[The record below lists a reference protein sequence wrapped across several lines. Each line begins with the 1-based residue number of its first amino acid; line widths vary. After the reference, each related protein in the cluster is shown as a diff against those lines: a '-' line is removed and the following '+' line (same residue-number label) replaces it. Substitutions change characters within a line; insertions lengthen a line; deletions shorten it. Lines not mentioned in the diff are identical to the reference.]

1 MDLESGYFDKFME
14 LMYMTNMIKRKYDI
28 VDFIKPQKVL
38 VIFGPRRVGKT
49 TLLNDFL
56 SRTTLKFKLDSGD
69 NIQIQQVLSS
79 QDFRQIL
86 DYAAGY
92 ELIAIDEAQ
101 QIPNI
106 GMGLKILVDQMPNLI
121 VIATGS
127 SAFDLSGAIGE
138 PLTGRKTT
146 VVLYPL
152 AQLELLNLYNSFE
165 LRAKLEDFLIYGSY
179 PEIVTANTSRDK
191 IALLEEVVNSYLL
204 KDVLKLDRIK
214 GAKLLLDLLKLLA
227 FQIGSQVSLN
237 ELATQLRID
246 VKTVGR
252 YLDIFE
258 KAFVIKRI
266 GGFSRNLRSEV
277 VSKAKYYFL
286 DNGIRNAVIS
296 QFNSIDNR
304 NDIGQLWENFLVT
317 ERLKKCTYQALYG
330 TFYFWR
336 TYAGQELD
344 WVEEREGRLLG
355 YEFKWS
361 EKKRRKQ
368 PKDWLKAY
376 GNAEFQMIN
385 RKNYME
391 FIL

>member
-1 MDLESGYFDKFME
+1 
-14 LMYMTNMIKRKYDI
+14 MIKRKYDI
-28 VDFIKPQKVL
+28 ADFIKPQKVL

-56 SRTTLKFKLDSGD
+56 SRTNLKFKLDSGD
-69 NIQIQQVLSS
+69 NIQIQQILSS
-79 QDFRQIL
+79 QDFTQLL

-92 ELIAIDEAQ
+92 DLIAIDEAQ

-121 VIATGS
+121 VVATGS
-127 SAFDLSGAIGE
+127 SAFDLAGAIGE
-138 PLTGRKTT
+138 PLTGRKNTL
-146 VVLYPL
+146 VLYPF
-152 AQLELLNLYNSFE
+152 AQLELLNLYNAFE
-165 LRAKLEDFLIYGSY
+165 LKTKLEDFLIFGAY
-179 PEIVTANTSRDK
+179 PEVVTAQTRRDK
-191 IALLEEVVNSYLL
+191 ITLLEELVHSYLL

-214 GAKLLLDLLKLLA
+214 GAKVLLDLLKLLA
-227 FQIGSQVSLN
+227 FQIGAQVSLN
-237 ELATQLRID
+237 ELATQIRID

-252 YLDIFE
+252 YLDLFE

-296 QFNSIDNR
+296 QFNPPESR
-304 NDIGQLWENFLVT
+304 NDVGQLWENFLVT
-317 ERLKKCTYQALYG
+317 ERLKKCAYLDLYG
-330 TFYFWR
+330 AFYFWR

-361 EKKRRKQ
+361 EKKRGKR
-368 PKDWLKAY
+368 PKDWLKTY
-376 GNAEFQMIN
+376 GNADFQTIN
-385 RKNYME
+385 RENYLE

>member
-1 MDLESGYFDKFME
+1 
-14 LMYMTNMIKRKYDI
+14 MIKRKYDI
-28 VDFIKPQKVL
+28 ADFIKPQKVL
-38 VIFGPRRVGKT
+38 VIFGPRRAGKT

-69 NIQIQQVLSS
+69 NIQIQQILSS
-79 QDFRQIL
+79 QNFTQIL

-92 ELIAIDEAQ
+92 DLIAIDEAQ

-121 VIATGS
+121 VVATGS
-127 SAFDLSGAIGE
+127 SAFDLAGAIGE
-138 PLTGRKTT
+138 PLTGRKITL
-146 VVLYPL
+146 VLYPF
-152 AQLELLNLYNSFE
+152 AQLELLNLYNAFE
-165 LRAKLEDFLIYGSY
+165 LKAKLEDFLIYGSY
-179 PEIVTANTSRDK
+179 PEVVTAQTSRDK
-191 IALLEEVVNSYLL
+191 ITLLEELVHSYLL

-214 GAKLLLDLLKLLA
+214 GAKVLLDLLKLIA
-227 FQIGSQVSLN
+227 FQIGAQVSLN

-252 YLDIFE
+252 YLDLFE

-266 GGFSRNLRSEV
+266 GGFSRNLRSEI

-296 QFNSIDNR
+296 QFNSLDNR

-317 ERLKKCTYQALYG
+317 ERLKKCAYLDLYG
-330 TFYFWR
+330 DFHFWR

-361 EKKRRKQ
+361 EKKIRKG
-368 PKDWLKAY
+368 PKDWLKTY
-376 GNAEFQMIN
+376 GNAEFQTIN
-385 RKNYME
+385 RENYMG
-391 FIL
+391 FIT

>member
-1 MDLESGYFDKFME
+1 
-14 LMYMTNMIKRKYDI
+14 MIKRKYDI
-28 VDFIKPQKVL
+28 AEFIKPQKVL

-79 QDFRQIL
+79 QDFKQIL

-92 ELIAIDEAQ
+92 DLIAIDEAQ

-146 VVLYPL
+146 LVLYPL
-152 AQLELLNLYNSFE
+152 AQLELLNHYNAFE
-165 LRAKLEDFLIYGSY
+165 LKLILEDFLIYGSY
-179 PEIVTANTSRDK
+179 PEVVTAQASRDK
-191 IALLEEVVNSYLL
+191 IALLEELVNSYLL
-204 KDVLKLDRIK
+204 KDILKLDRIK
-214 GAKLLLDLLKLLA
+214 GAKLLMDLLKLLA
-227 FQIGSQVSLN
+227 FQIGAQVSLN
-237 ELATQLRID
+237 ELSTQLRID

-317 ERLKKCTYQALYG
+317 ERLKKCAYHDLYG
-330 TFYFWR
+330 SFYFWR

-361 EKKRRKQ
+361 ENKRRKQ
-368 PKDWLKAY
+368 PKDWLKNY
-376 GNAEFQMIN
+376 GNAEFQTIN
-385 RKNYME
+385 RKNYAE

>member
-1 MDLESGYFDKFME
+1 
-14 LMYMTNMIKRKYDI
+14 MIKRKYDI
-28 VDFIKPQKVL
+28 ADFIKPQKAL

-56 SRTTLKFKLDSGD
+56 SRTNLKFKLDSGD
-69 NIQIQQVLSS
+69 NIQTQQVLSS
-79 QDFRQIL
+79 QNFKQIL

-92 ELIAIDEAQ
+92 DLIAIDEAQ

-106 GMGLKILVDQMPNLI
+106 GMGLKILVDQRPNLI
-121 VIATGS
+121 VVATGS
-127 SAFDLSGAIGE
+127 SSFDLAGAIGE
-138 PLTGRKTT
+138 PLTGRKITL
-146 VVLYPL
+146 VLYPF
-152 AQLELLNLYNSFE
+152 AQLELLNLYNAFE
-165 LRAKLEDFLIYGSY
+165 MKAKLEDFLIFGAY
-179 PEIVTANTSRDK
+179 PEVVTAQNSRDK
-191 IALLEEVVNSYLL
+191 IAFLEELVNSYLL

-214 GAKLLLDLLKLLA
+214 GVKVLLDLLKLLA
-227 FQIGSQVSLN
+227 FQIGAQVSLN

-252 YLDIFE
+252 YLDLFE

-296 QFNSIDNR
+296 QFNSPDSR
-304 NDIGQLWENFLVT
+304 NDMGQLWENFLVT
-317 ERLKKCTYQALYG
+317 ERIKKCAYLELYG
-330 TFYFWR
+330 AFYFWR
-336 TYAGQELD
+336 TYAGQEID

-368 PKDWLKAY
+368 PKDWFKTY
-376 GNAEFQMIN
+376 SNADFQTIN
-385 RKNYME
+385 RENYME
-391 FIL
+391 FIV